1 MTVTSLIG
9 RDDAL
14 GAIRAFL
21 AAVERGPAALVL
33 SGEPGIGKTVLWEEG
48 LAMANVDCGRVLSC
62 RGIGAEAALSFS
74 GLSDLLSSVMPEV
87 SDSLLP
93 VRRHAL
99 EVALL
104 LVDPGGSG
112 PDARAI
118 GMALLDVLRRLSE
131 LGSVLVAVDD
141 LQWLDAAS
149 ATALALALRR
159 ADDFRPRTTFL
170 SAVSEPRRPKPRVS
184 ASK

>member
-1 MTVTSLIG
+1 MTSLIG
-9 RDDAL
+9 RDDGL

-21 AAVERGPAALVL
+21 GAVERGPAALVL

-48 LAMANVDCGRVLSC
+48 LAIANVDCGRVLSC

-93 VRRHAL
+93 VRRRAL

-104 LVDPGGSG
+104 LVDPGGAGPGRSG
-112 PDARAI
+112 DRHGFAGCAPK
-118 GMALLDVLRRLSE
+118 ALGV
-131 LGSVLVAVDD
+131 
-141 LQWLDAAS
+141 
-149 ATALALALRR
+149 
-159 ADDFRPRTTFL
+159 
-170 SAVSEPRRPKPRVS
+170 RVG
-184 ASK
+184 ACGGG